1 MDPVASLLQCA
12 TTRADAS
19 KRRPFLVPALL
30 LLIVASSFGG
40 TALAATRAD
49 CGVRFGTF
57 IDTDGTPGG
66 SSAVCAGSRSVG
78 ADSVSGTADA
88 SAAIGSLHASASI
101 AASTI
106 IEAESEAH
114 AAWFDTMTLQSD
126 GVDEGTSVQVL
137 IGFAVLGSLTA
148 SDNARANF
156 GLRLGVCGDNPFCAP
171 STGVLS
177 GTVTVTSGD
186 PVVGTVVER
195 LVNVRV
201 GQLTGLSMQLDVA
214 ATKLETAGQQTSG
227 SADVNF
233 TNSAYWDGIREVRLN
248 GVVIPYSITTGSG
261 IDLTQSL
268 RPVPLPGAVFL
279 LGSALAVGGLAT
291 ARRQRVR

>member
-1 MDPVASLLQCA
+1 MDHAVSLLQCMTA
-12 TTRADAS
+12 CTDAS

-30 LLIVASSFGG
+30 LLIVVSSFGG
-40 TALAATRAD
+40 AALAATRAD

-57 IDTDGTPGG
+57 IDTGGTPGG
-66 SSAVCAGSRSVG
+66 SSAICAGSRSVG
-78 ADSVSGTADA
+78 TDSVSGTADA
-88 SAAIGSLHASASI
+88 SADIGSLHASASI

-114 AAWFDTMTLQSD
+114 AAWFDTMTLQSG

-137 IGFAVLGSLTA
+137 IGFAILGSLTA
-148 SDNARANF
+148 SDNALASF
-156 GLRLGVCGDNPFCAP
+156 GLRLGVCGDNAFCAP
-171 STGVLS
+171 NTGVLS
-177 GTVTVTSGD
+177 GTVTATSGD
-186 PVVGTVVER
+186 STVGTVVER

-201 GQLTGLSMQLDVA
+201 GQLTGLSMQLDVS
-214 ATKLETAGQQTSG
+214 ATKLETPGQPTSG

-268 RPVPLPGAVFL
+268 RPVPVPAAVWLF
-279 LGSALAVGGLAT
+279 GSALLVGL
-291 ARRQRVR
+291 RRRAQR